1 MDIRSIIDR
10 ELRALCQIEDDDP
23 DYDEDVN
30 LFDAGYLN
38 SLGGMKLMAFL
49 EERFSI
55 EISQRDLI
63 LYPMNT
69 LREICTVVERKLER

>member
-1 MDIRSIIDR
+1 MDIRSIIDE
-10 ELRALCQIEDDDP
+10 ELRAICQIEDDDP
-23 DYDEDVN
+23 DYDEDLN

-38 SLGGMKLMAFL
+38 SLGSMKLMAFL

-69 LREICTVVERKLER
+69 LREICAVVERKLER

>member
-38 SLGGMKLMAFL
+38 SLGGVKLMAFL

-69 LREICTVVERKLER
+69 LREICAVVERKLER

>member
-69 LREICTVVERKLER
+69 LREICAVVERKLER

>member
-1 MDIRSIIDR
+1 VDIRSIIDR
-10 ELRALCQIEDDDP
+10 ELRAICQIEDDDP

-69 LREICTVVERKLER
+69 LREICAVVERKLER

>member
-1 MDIRSIIDR
+1 VDIRSIIDR

-38 SLGGMKLMAFL
+38 SLGGVKLMAFL

-69 LREICTVVERKLER
+69 LREICAVVERKLER

>member
-10 ELRALCQIEDDDP
+10 ELRAICQIEDDDP

-69 LREICTVVERKLER
+69 LREICAVVERKLER

>member
-1 MDIRSIIDR
+1 MDIRSIIDE
-10 ELRALCQIEDDDP
+10 ELRAICQIEDDDP
-23 DYDEDVN
+23 DYDEDLN

-69 LREICTVVERKLER
+69 LREICAVVERKLER